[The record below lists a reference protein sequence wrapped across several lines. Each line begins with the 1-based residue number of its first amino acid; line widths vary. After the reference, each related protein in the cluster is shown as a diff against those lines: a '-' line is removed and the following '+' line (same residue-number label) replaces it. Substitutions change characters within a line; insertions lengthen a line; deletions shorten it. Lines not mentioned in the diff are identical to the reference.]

1 MANLLMRYAV
11 LELLSDFTD
20 RLISEGKQ
28 LISDFK
34 EVISDYGASGAN
46 GKELTELESRCEDIY
61 KEIRGTLAETVA
73 GRISDVT
80 VSVISE
86 IYGSALGINDGAPER
101 EPAYKIYCGEKER
114 AVKAAAEGNVM
125 RILRRKSVTELM
137 PQKTENDFGVYLS
150 SIADRAM
157 PVFSYSENRACESR
171 PHRGVVTVIPRE
183 AAEAI
188 AAK

>member
-1 MANLLMRYAV
+1 MRYAV

-86 IYGSALGINDGAPER
+86 IYGSALGINDARRSGNPHTKFTAAR
-101 EPAYKIYCGEKER
+101 RKER
-114 AVKAAAEGNVM
+114 
-125 RILRRKSVTELM
+125 
-137 PQKTENDFGVYLS
+137 
-150 SIADRAM
+150 
-157 PVFSYSENRACESR
+157 
-171 PHRGVVTVIPRE
+171 
-183 AAEAI
+183 
-188 AAK
+188 